1 MIKGLIA
8 GAIIALI
15 YVFFIEEKEEK

>member
-1 MIKGLIA
+1 MINGMIA